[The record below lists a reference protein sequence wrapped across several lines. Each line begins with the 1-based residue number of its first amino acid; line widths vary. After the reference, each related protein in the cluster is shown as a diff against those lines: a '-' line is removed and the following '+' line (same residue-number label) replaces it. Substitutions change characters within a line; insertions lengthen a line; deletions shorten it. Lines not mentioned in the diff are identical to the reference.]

1 MAAVAGTH
9 DAGATRAPGEDS
21 ELRELIRVRSFRLG
35 RFKLSSGAESDLYF
49 NLKPTM
55 MHPRGAHL
63 CARAFVARILPEQ
76 VDYVGGPAMGAV
88 PVISAVAAISD
99 AAGTPVRTFFVRNEA
114 KQHGTRD
121 VVEGLG
127 PDESLRGARVL
138 IADDVATSGGSI
150 MKAVDA
156 SREAGAIVE
165 VALVLIDRE
174 EGAEEALA
182 AKGVRLLSVFRGAE
196 FR

>member
-1 MAAVAGTH
+1 MAAAAG
-9 DAGATRAPGEDS
+9 DES
-21 ELRELIRVRSFRLG
+21 ELRDLIRTRSFRFG

-55 MHPRGAHL
+55 MDPRGAHL
-63 CARAFVARILPEQ
+63 SARAFLARILPEK

-88 PVISAVAAISD
+88 PVISGVAAISD

-127 PDESLRGARVL
+127 PDESLQGARVL
-138 IADDVATSGGSI
+138 IADDVATTGGSI

-156 SREAGAIVE
+156 ARGAGAIVE
-165 VALVLIDRE
+165 VALVLVDRE
-174 EGAEEALA
+174 EGATQILA
-182 AKGVRLLSVFRGAE
+182 EKGIRLLSVFKGAE

>member
-1 MAAVAGTH
+1 MTAVARTH
-9 DAGATRAPGEDS
+9 DAGARGDES
-21 ELRELIRVRSFRLG
+21 ELRDLIRARSLRFG
-35 RFKLSSGAESDLYF
+35 KFKLSSGVESDLYL

-55 MHPRGAHL
+55 MDPRGAHL
-63 CARAFVARILPEQ
+63 SARAFLARILPEK

-99 AAGTPVRTFFVRNEA
+99 AAGTPMRTFFVRNEA

-127 PDESLRGARVL
+127 PTETLQGARVL
-138 IADDVATSGGSI
+138 IADDVATTGGSI
-150 MKAVDA
+150 MKAVVAARD
-156 SREAGAIVE
+156 AGAIVE
-165 VALVLIDRE
+165 VALVLVDRE
-174 EGAEEALA
+174 EGAEQNLA
-182 AKGVRLLSVFRGAE
+182 AEGIRLLSVFKSDE

>member
-1 MAAVAGTH
+1 MAAVARTRE
-9 DAGATRAPGEDS
+9 AGAQAEEA
-21 ELRELIRVRSFRLG
+21 ELRDLIRARSFRLG
-35 RFKLSSGAESDLYF
+35 KFKLSSGAESDLYF

-63 CARAFVARILPEQ
+63 CARAFLARVLPEK

-88 PVISAVAAISD
+88 PVISALAAVSD
-99 AAGTPVRTFFVRNEA
+99 AAGTPVRTFFVRGEA

-127 PDESLRGARVL
+127 PGESLYGARVL

-150 MKAVDA
+150 LKAVRA
-156 SREAGAIVE
+156 SREAGATVE

-174 EGAEEALA
+174 EGAEQMLA
-182 AKGVRLLSVFRGAE
+182 EKGVRLLSVFKGAE

>member
-1 MAAVAGTH
+1 MAAVARTRET
-9 DAGATRAPGEDS
+9 APTGAQGDES
-21 ELRELIRVRSFRLG
+21 ELRDLIRARSLRFG
-35 RFKLSSGAESDLYF
+35 KFKLSSGVESDLYL

-55 MHPRGAHL
+55 MDPRGAHL
-63 CARAFVARILPEQ
+63 SARAFLARILPEK

-99 AAGTPVRTFFVRNEA
+99 AAGTPMRTFFVRNEA

-127 PDESLRGARVL
+127 PTETLQGARVL
-138 IADDVATSGGSI
+138 IADDVATTGGSI
-150 MKAVDA
+150 MKAVEAARD
-156 SREAGAIVE
+156 AGAIVE
-165 VALVLIDRE
+165 VALVLVDRE
-174 EGAEEALA
+174 EGAGQNLA
-182 AKGVRLLSVFRGAE
+182 EKGIRLLSVFKGDE